1 LLEPVERSPVEV
13 WRRSKWVLLMLL
25 ALVLL
30 VASIL
35 GPSIPA

>member
-1 LLEPVERSPVEV
+1 MARRKEPLLEV

-25 ALVLL
+25 ALMLL

-35 GPSIPA
+35 GPSIPV